1 MGLAVV
7 VDVVVLWAE
16 ERPARLGDTLCNL
29 YRKSHFSL
37 VLFPHRAKEAKHRI

>member
-7 VDVVVLWAE
+7 VDVVVVLWAE

-29 YRKSHFSL
+29 YRKSHFSQS
-37 VLFPHRAKEAKHRI
+37 VAFLFPKS